1 MTAPWKERPEGGTP
15 FAVRFFRNL
24 ALVCGRG
31 AGRLLLLPTVVWFLL
46 RRGPERRASR
56 AYLARVLG
64 RAPTWADLARHLHC
78 FSATILDRA
87 FMLTESFRRF
97 DIRSHG
103 LDELHRVIDLGRG
116 TLLLGSHL
124 GSFEALRVL
133 SLQRPDVQVRVVLD
147 VRQSPKLT
155 STLNALNPA
164 IAATVIDAGQ
174 DGTAIVLAIREALE
188 RNAIVALLAD
198 RARPGEATVRT
209 DFLGAAAPFP
219 TAPWL
224 IAAALKVPVCLCFG
238 LYRGGNRYDLHFE
251 HFDDVVAIPRAS
263 RQAALAQVI
272 ARYAGRLEHYARLA
286 PYNWFNFYDFWQ
298 HPEDPGSA
306 GARMGMLRGRGAEAD

>member
-1 MTAPWKERPEGGTP
+1 MSEAWNERPEGGTS
-15 FAVRFFRNL
+15 FTMRFFRNL
-24 ALVCGRG
+24 ALACGRG
-31 AGRLLLLPTVVWFLL
+31 AGRLLLLPTVAYFLL

-56 AYLARVLG
+56 AYLARVFG
-64 RAPTWADLARHLHC
+64 RPPTWLDLFRHLHC

-87 FMLTESFRRF
+87 FMLAESFRRF

-103 LDELHRVIDLGRG
+103 LVELHRVIDSGRG

-133 SLQRPDVQVRVVLD
+133 SLKRPDVQVRVVLD
-147 VRQSPKLT
+147 VGQNPQLT
-155 STLNALNPA
+155 ATLNALNPA

-188 RNAIVALLAD
+188 RNAIVTLLAD
-198 RARPGEATVRT
+198 RARPGDAAVRC
-209 DFLGAAAPFP
+209 DFLGASAPFP
-219 TAPWL
+219 TGPWL

-251 HFDDVVAIPRAS
+251 TFADAVEIPRS
-263 RQAALAQVI
+263 GRQAALAQVI
-272 ARYAGRLEHYARLA
+272 ARYAARLEHYARLA

-298 HPEDPGSA
+298 HPEVPGSA
-306 GARMGMLRGRGAEAD
+306 GARVGELRGRGADLD